1 MKDELPLDDLG
12 DLAEDLISDKRQETG
27 SEEQARELYD
37 VPSSDPA
44 HLADRQDDP
53 PGEKTP
59 GR

>member
-12 DLAEDLISDKRQETG
+12 DLAEDLMSDKRQETG

-37 VPSSDPA
+37 VPTSDSA
-44 HLADRQDDP
+44 RLAERQEDSP
-53 PGEKTP
+53 PEKTP